1 MLSLLFVESPLA
13 QSAPSLRVRVRH
25 QSTAPPT
32 VVVYEAPPVI
42 DNTSIDDM
50 ARWIANKGLPLTP
63 TDLLPPTVTDE
74 ALLLPVE
81 LSCSAVGASSFAWF
95 IGPTNPPPLIAS
107 GTPTCKM
114 VATQGNPGQT
124 IYWRVVA
131 KNAVGES
138 SGPLRSFVVGG
149 STITV
154 VGADLV
160 TGGQWMNTYG
170 ADGYSLAGDGATLPS
185 YAQVMLTAPVYTW
198 DEDTPDTRGLA
209 KPGGGY
215 LASTWYSGTS
225 FDIGFNLTDGRLHQ
239 VSLYLL
245 DWDYGGRSERIEA
258 IDATSGQVVDT
269 RTARDFSTGAYLS
282 YILSGR
288 VTLRL
293 TKLSGPN
300 AVVSGIFFE
309 PPVGDLALSWEP
321 NPEREQIV
329 RYEVGFGPTRGTYPE
344 TINVGLVTYW
354 DITGIPADGRPYWIA
369 VRALNATGAS
379 PWSAPI
385 AVVLLPPKG

>member
-1 MLSLLFVESPLA
+1 MTWRVLAVVMALLFTEADCPLLA
-13 QSAPSLRVRVRH
+13 QQPSAPAIRVRRTPH
-25 QSTAPPT
+25 APLTAVLYDTPPT
-32 VVVYEAPPVI
+32 VADTPI
-42 DNTSIDDM
+42 DAM
-50 ARWIANKGLPLTP
+50 AKWIANGGKP
-63 TDLLPPTVTDE
+63 LPPDTLQPAPTDE

-81 LSCSAVGASSFAWF
+81 LSCAAVGASSFAWF

-225 FDIGFNLTDGRLHQ
+225 PGC
-239 VSLYLL
+239 S
-245 DWDYGGRSERIEA
+245 
-258 IDATSGQVVDT
+258 
-269 RTARDFSTGAYLS
+269 
-282 YILSGR
+282 
-288 VTLRL
+288 
-293 TKLSGPN
+293 
-300 AVVSGIFFE
+300 
-309 PPVGDLALSWEP
+309 
-321 NPEREQIV
+321 
-329 RYEVGFGPTRGTYPE
+329 
-344 TINVGLVTYW
+344 
-354 DITGIPADGRPYWIA
+354 
-369 VRALNATGAS
+369 
-379 PWSAPI
+379 
-385 AVVLLPPKG
+385 